1 MRYCKKCGCE
11 LLENERIY
19 CIPCADRMS
28 GTIPTLEERIKY
40 YYIKR
45 KYKEMIE

>member
-1 MRYCKKCGCE
+1 MC
-11 LLENERIY
+11 
-19 CIPCADRMS
+19 
-28 GTIPTLEERIKY
+28 GTIPTIEERIKY